1 MKNMLKSNNLII
13 KIVSIILLITMLT
26 AILNCTKVY
35 ASVEADNKT
44 REKAFEKAFTDW
56 IEQFKSED
64 TPEEKRIVD
73 YQMTGYG
80 ISSDLESEVLTA
92 NISFNVVP
100 YSEENTVWQ
109 KAGNSCF
116 VRFLVE
122 NGEYKLE
129 RISELPENY
138 DKFVEKFE
146 EYKKEHPEIDVK
158 TEKVV
163 ENSQAK
169 KADYNESNT
178 VTKISIGVFAIS
190 LVVFILMLVLVI
202 RIIKNK

>member
-1 MKNMLKSNNLII
+1 
-13 KIVSIILLITMLT
+13 
-26 AILNCTKVY
+26 
-35 ASVEADNKT
+35 
-44 REKAFEKAFTDW
+44 
-56 IEQFKSED
+56 
-64 TPEEKRIVD
+64 
-73 YQMTGYG
+73 MTGYG

-116 VRFLVE
+116 IRFLVE

-190 LVVFILMLVLVI
+190 LAIFILMLVLVI